1 MNKSVLC
8 QLLIDDI
15 KDEVEFDSD
24 VSALKTLLLIL
35 LDYSEKNSF
44 ENWKYIILKYDIL
57 SREIDFLPLIKDY
70 PEKLIEKV
78 GISNFFMYMQDIPDS
93 KLKIIY
99 RFVFNIYNSECIVY
113 QSLKN
118 YIVTKNEKEESK
130 LIENILNKSSLFS
143 EFVFDKFEFIK
154 RIVILHIDNKY
165 ISIDFLKKLIDKVN
179 NKKDQAV
186 LKTLLIDY
194 LVY

>member
-57 SREIDFLPLIKDY
+57 SKEIDFLPLIKDY

-78 GISNFFMYMQDIPDS
+78 GISNFFIYMQDIPNS
-93 KLKIIY
+93 KLKAIY
-99 RFVFNIYNSECIVY
+99 RYVFNVYNSECIIY

-118 YIVTKNEKEESK
+118 YIVTRNEKEESK
-130 LIENILNKSSLFS
+130 LIENILNKSFLFS